1 MHAALLSI
9 SLPPLIFTLQ
19 FSKSVYI
26 PIPHVVAR
34 GAVLFGGKQLVCLFH
49 CPALFARLHAAAA
62 KSFISSRAAWRLQ
75 HTRSLSGVMSM
86 QQAVTFD
93 DELVCVALQRTA
105 TSNLSATLDSSLG
118 LKSPGKS
125 HLFRWSLWAARMGFE
140 FIQTLL

>member
-1 MHAALLSI
+1 
-9 SLPPLIFTLQ
+9 LQ

-49 CPALFARLHAAAA
+49 CPALFARLHVAAA
-62 KSFISSRAAWRLQ
+62 KSFISSRAARRLQ

-86 QQAVTFD
+86 QHAVIFD

-105 TSNLSATLDSSLG
+105 TSNFVSAHNERIAGRMPPRRILDCNCAGEQL
-118 LKSPGKS
+118 
-125 HLFRWSLWAARMGFE
+125 
-140 FIQTLL
+140 